1 MVEKFEHHLPIIT
14 TILIV
19 ALGGAVGSVG
29 RYLLQVYFVRQTTL
43 TFPLGTLL
51 VNLSGCFLIGV
62 FFALSTKYA
71 WMTMEWRLFLMT
83 GICGGYTTFSSFSL
97 ESINLLR
104 QGHYPYFFLYI
115 LGSVIAGL
123 FATVAGFAIIR

>member
-14 TILIV
+14 TVIIV
-19 ALGGAVGSVG
+19 ALGGALGSVG
-29 RYLLQVYFVRQTTL
+29 RYLLQVFFARQTTL

-51 VNLSGCFLIGV
+51 VNLSGCFFIGV
-62 FFALSTKYA
+62 FFALSMKYT
-71 WMTMEWRLFLMT
+71 WMTMGWRLFLMT

-104 QGHYPYFFLYI
+104 QGHY
-115 LGSVIAGL
+115 
-123 FATVAGFAIIR
+123 T

>member
-14 TILIV
+14 TVIIV
-19 ALGGAVGSVG
+19 ALGGALGSVG
-29 RYLLQVYFVRQTTL
+29 RYLLQVFFARQTTL

-51 VNLSGCFLIGV
+51 VNLSGCFFIGV
-62 FFALSTKYA
+62 FFALSMKYT

-104 QGHYPYFFLYI
+104 QGHYTYFSLYI
-115 LGSVIAGL
+115 LASVVFGL
-123 FATVAGFAIIR
+123 LATVAGFAIIR

>member
-14 TILIV
+14 TVIIV
-19 ALGGAVGSVG
+19 ALGGAIGSVG
-29 RYLLQVYFVRQTTL
+29 RYLLQVFFARQTTL

-51 VNLSGCFLIGV
+51 VNLSGCFFIGV
-62 FFALSTKYA
+62 FFALSMKYT
-71 WMTMEWRLFLMT
+71 WMTMGWRLFLMT

-104 QGHYPYFFLYI
+104 QGHYTYFSLYI
-115 LGSVIAGL
+115 LASVVVGL
-123 FATVAGFAIIR
+123 LATVAGFAIIR